1 MSTFGRTNVDPTQL
15 EFLNKL
21 RGSVSN
27 SSEFRMLAA
36 RLYGGVR
43 DALRKDDLPSFG
55 TLTRSEQEALVNRVR
70 MQMLNEDV
78 YKRCRDA
85 TWRALDAAL
94 DEEAESLLQH
104 KAAGVGGRRG
114 PGPIWPEVDNDD
126 DGSDDDEES
135 LASRRKKEPTGKV
148 GAILELAS
156 EGASLLLDKWPAAQ
170 DELLWLLNT
179 ELPSAL
185 RKAVW
190 SLKLRAPAARAEYE
204 KKRSESVFATLSLRD
219 GAVHQ
224 GCQATLQRIAPTQL
238 KQIPFLKTCLS
249 YADSLRPLPPPP
261 SGWPSAMVEQ
271 PAARGAAS
279 SLEGSDES
287 GGAEASPKKEANKAE
302 AAGGGG
308 GGASAGGIHVSP
320 LESFW
325 GVPLLRVF
333 VPATG
338 KAPSSA
344 AQAELEGQ
352 LIEHF
357 LALLAMPKPLLGLTA
372 AVKKG
377 EKGRAVE
384 QPPLA
389 EELLAKTDEEL
400 SAKLTSTLGVT
411 GVDAMLLPYAQR
423 LAVGFF
429 SPEVTLL
436 VWDLCLLAGWQQ
448 LQPALCAALIC
459 LRNSLLAAADAN
471 AIKAYL
477 AQAAP
482 NLTPDQMQRELNLH
496 FMPAIRES
504 VGAPEPKQAF
514 ELTPGGYF

>member
-1 MSTFGRTNVDPTQL
+1 MLSRTTDADESQIQ
-15 EFLNKL
+15 FLNKL
-21 RGSVSN
+21 RSSVSD
-27 SSEFRMLAA
+27 SKEFRALAA

-55 TLTRSEQEALVNRVR
+55 TLTRHEQEVLVNRVR
-70 MQMLNEDV
+70 TQMINEEI
-78 YKRCRDA
+78 YKKCRDA

-94 DEEAESLLQH
+94 DEEAEVLLQH
-104 KAAGVGGRRG
+104 KASGVGGRRG
-114 PGPIWPEVDNDD
+114 PGPTWPAPQGDD
-126 DGSDDDEES
+126 DSSDEDES
-135 LASRRKKEPTGKV
+135 ARHKKEPTGKV

-179 ELPSAL
+179 ELPTAL

-190 SLKLRAPAARAEYE
+190 SLKLRAPAARVEYE

-224 GCQATLQRIAPTQL
+224 GCQATLQSIAPTQL
-238 KQIPFLKTCLS
+238 KQTPFLKTCLS

-261 SGWPSAMVEQ
+261 SGWPSAMFEEASSK
-271 PAARGAAS
+271 AAAAS
-279 SLEGSDES
+279 SADAGDAA
-287 GGAEASPKKEANKAE
+287 GASTAASPAKPAAKP

-308 GGASAGGIHVSP
+308 GGGGGAGGIHVSP

-338 KAPSSA
+338 KSPSSA
-344 AQAELEGQ
+344 AQAELEAQ

-372 AVKKG
+372 AVKG
-377 EKGRAVE
+377 EKGRAVL
-384 QPPLA
+384 QSPLA
-389 EELLAKTDEEL
+389 EQLLGEMDEEL
-400 SAKLTSTLGVT
+400 SNKLTGVLGVT
-411 GVDAMLLPYAQR
+411 GIDAMLLPYAQR

-429 SPEVTLL
+429 SAEVTLL

-459 LRNSLLAAADAN
+459 MRDSLLAAADAN

-482 NLTPDQMQRELNLH
+482 HLTLDQMQRELNLH
-496 FMPAIRES
+496 FMPAIREA